1 VSWWRHR
8 FGPASAKDRVRWS
21 LRAVTLAAVTL
32 TAILGGQRYFY
43 CRAMDEIMA
52 PSTCDCAQASA
63 DGAGATAVGVLNDC
77 FEVRFLDRLVSFTV
91 GHDIAVPAASLVA
104 ILPPA
109 IPVTPMVTANLKRT
123 EQPIRAGPFSP
134 TASRSQLM
142 VFLT

>member
-1 VSWWRHR
+1 M
-8 FGPASAKDRVRWS
+8 RWS

-43 CRAMDEIMA
+43 CRAMAEIM
-52 PSTCDCAQASA
+52 PPTCHCARASA
-63 DGAGATAVGVLNDC
+63 DEAGTTAVGVLNDC
-77 FEVRFLDRLVSFTV
+77 FEVRFLDRLVSFTIAD
-91 GHDIAVPAASLVA
+91 DIAVPAAGLVA

-109 IPVTPMVTANLKRT
+109 APATPLVTANLKRT
-123 EQPIRAGPFSP
+123 EHPIRAGPFSP